1 VISYLGQQQFLA
13 DPTEV
18 VVEQPVEKGIP
29 EAVTEGQ
36 PRHQKVNELGNLK
49 ERRNNG
55 KKVEMSL
62 CLTN

>member
-1 VISYLGQQQFLA
+1 VTSYLGQQEFLA

-18 VVEQPVEKGIP
+18 VVEQPVEERIP

-49 ERRNNG
+49 DRTNNG
-55 KKVEMSL
+55 KKNKYVPVL
-62 CLTN
+62 N